1 MTGTKVTMTIPDS
14 LYNRTQKL
22 IEDGLFP
29 GFEEIV
35 EYGLRRALADSAAI
49 QGSKI
54 IALQDLRQP
63 DLRLTAPLYV
73 TAEPGETIVVSNSDL
88 DTFGYGETEDE
99 AIADFC
105 QCVAETYWELK
116 EEQDNLGPHLARIW
130 AYLSRIVIEE

>member
-1 MTGTKVTMTIPDS
+1 MTGTKVTMTISDG

-73 TAEPGETIVVSNSDL
+73 AAEPGETIVVSNSDL

-99 AIADFC
+99 AITDFC

-130 AYLSRIVIEE
+130 AYLARIVVEE